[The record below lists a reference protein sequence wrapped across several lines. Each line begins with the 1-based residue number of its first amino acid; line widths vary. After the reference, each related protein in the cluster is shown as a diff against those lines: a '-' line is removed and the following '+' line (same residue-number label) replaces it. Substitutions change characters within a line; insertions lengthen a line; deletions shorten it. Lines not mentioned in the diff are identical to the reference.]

1 MIGCIIQAR
10 MGSTRLPGKVLKKIN
25 GEVPMLKF
33 QLDQLKHSK
42 RIEKIVV
49 ATTNMEEDDEIVN
62 FCKANDVECFRG
74 ESENVLDRYYQCAKK
89 FNFSIILRMTGDN
102 PLIDPEIVDEIIGK
116 FVDSDYNYMT
126 NEHPKTY
133 PLGFAVEVFDFQ
145 SIEEAWR
152 HAELPSEC
160 EHVTPYLI
168 KNKDR
173 FKHYNHAY
181 EKENLS
187 YIRCTVDTEYDFKL
201 IEKVISKIALKPIK
215 LNHVLEL
222 FLEKPDLLEINK
234 HVKHDGYERSL
245 LEDKEFL
252 KDKENIK

>member
-89 FNFSIILRMTGDN
+89 FNFSIILRIPSDK

-116 FVDSDYNYMT
+116 FDLESYDYVSNFLT
-126 NEHPKTY
+126 LSY
-133 PLGFAVEVFDFQ
+133 PSGTEVEVL
-145 SIEEAWR
+145 S
-152 HAELPSEC
+152 S
-160 EHVTPYLI
+160 
-168 KNKDR
+168 
-173 FKHYNHAY
+173 KH
-181 EKENLS
+181 
-187 YIRCTVDTEYDFKL
+187 
-201 IEKVISKIALKPIK
+201 
-215 LNHVLEL
+215 
-222 FLEKPDLLEINK
+222 
-234 HVKHDGYERSL
+234 
-245 LEDKEFL
+245 
-252 KDKENIK
+252 

>member
-42 RIEKIVV
+42 RFEKIVV

-89 FNFSIILRMTGDN
+89 FNFSIILRIPSDK

-116 FVDSDYNYMT
+116 FDLESYDYVSNFLT
-126 NEHPKTY
+126 LSY
-133 PLGFAVEVFDFQ
+133 PSGTEVEVL
-145 SIEEAWR
+145 SSKTLESVWEKAR
-152 HAELPSEC
+152 LPSEL
-160 EHVTPYLI
+160 EHVTRYIHTHQNEFNLLSI
-168 KNKDR
+168 EYSKD
-173 FKHYNHAY
+173 
-181 EKENLS
+181 LS
-187 YIRCTVDTEYDFKL
+187 NIGWAVDR
-201 IEKVISKIALKPIK
+201 IEDLELVNEIVSKITKRPI
-215 LNHVLEL
+215 LMNDILEL
-222 FLEKPDLLEINK
+222 FGKEPSLAEINK
-234 HVKHDGYERSL
+234 NVDRDEGNIKSL
-245 LEDKEFL
+245 KDDEDFL
-252 KDKENIK
+252 KL